1 MHDFAT
7 PETWLAH
14 RVSYGETD
22 AMKVVYYAEYF
33 HYFERARNEY
43 IRERGMSY
51 AEVEQAGLF
60 LPVREAQCRYRRP
73 AHYDE
78 LIWIRTGISE
88 WGRAS
93 LRFLYEI
100 WDEDK
105 THLLV
110 TGMTQQACVNA
121 QGKPVASST
130 LLHLMK
136 ATPPRQ
142 DRY

>member
-22 AMKVVYYAEYF
+22 AMKVVYYAEY
-33 HYFERARNEY
+33 
-43 IRERGMSY
+43 
-51 AEVEQAGLF
+51 L
-60 LPVREAQCRYRRP
+60 REAQCRYRRP

-121 QGKPVASST
+121 QGKPVAAAT

-136 ATPPRQ
+136 EAPPRQ
-142 DRY
+142 DRQ